1 MIPFINQFI
10 RQWLPQSVNKVSKCQ
25 NLPWNVRSLWLTQS
39 VNIARLFF
47 VKKNA
52 IPICVKFCVIIFL
65 WNINPDDAHFPY
77 IIVLLM
83 NIFYYTSDLTFCS
96 QTFQFYDELYGA
108 QNRHFSCFY
117 VMSVMW
123 WRFPPRPW
131 FFSTNVETEEKVNL
145 LSDKHKFGR
154 HEWRKTLRTWK
165 WMRRGIFGGQQG
177 RVNKFW
183 INFISFFLLFRRAST
198 TKYFHHVHL
207 MSLWERWWRKK
218 CYYLCSRSLFLLPQG
233 PQKIVFLCAA

>member
-10 RQWLPQSVNKVSKCQ
+10 RQWLPQSVNQVSKCQ

-96 QTFQFYDELYGA
+96 QTFQSLRWALWG
-108 QNRHFSCFY
+108 
-117 VMSVMW
+117 
-123 WRFPPRPW
+123 PK
-131 FFSTNVETEEKVNL
+131 ST
-145 LSDKHKFGR
+145 
-154 HEWRKTLRTWK
+154 
-165 WMRRGIFGGQQG
+165 
-177 RVNKFW
+177 
-183 INFISFFLLFRRAST
+183 FFLLLRHVSHVVALPATAVILLHERRDGGKSEFIKWQT
-198 TKYFHHVHL
+198 
-207 MSLWERWWRKK
+207 
-218 CYYLCSRSLFLLPQG
+218 
-233 PQKIVFLCAA
+233 